1 MLHFLYAFFSHV
13 SEDLC
18 LCYLIFNMNVSG
30 GGGEIDVREDVS
42 MCERETVSSPSDAP
56 ISPHEKPI

>member
-1 MLHFLYAFFSHV
+1 MYP
-13 SEDLC
+13 E
-18 LCYLIFNMNVSG
+18 